1 MGVDILYFADHD
13 FPMDSA
19 DIFMKEF
26 SNRVNGNVEIYDW
39 NQDSF
44 KEKNGKW
51 YVSYNGE
58 DRSFESYF
66 PNSKTGIEIHFSND
80 DLDIEVELAKD
91 TIMIWKIKENWDKE
105 INCYRW
111 YTMDEFFSKDKEFAA
126 EWKEKLISQI
136 KEILTPIFHSTK
148 VLLTKD
154 SSSYEHETLAGEY
167 LIDKGETI
175 EQALLHNSEFKEPCA
190 ILRNN
195 EAFGHDPD
203 LPQPLYVFD
212 F

>member
-13 FPMDSA
+13 LPMDSA

-58 DRSFESYF
+58 DRTFESYF
-66 PNSKTGIEIHFSND
+66 PNSKTGIEIHYSNG
-80 DLDIEVELAKD
+80 DLDIEVELAKN
-91 TIMIWKIKENWDKE
+91 TILIWKIKKNWDKE
-105 INCYRW
+105 IDCYRW
-111 YTMDEFFSKDKEFAA
+111 YAMDEFFSKDKEFAA

-136 KEILTPIFHSTK
+136 KETRPRGTIHPSPARN
-148 VLLTKD
+148 
-154 SSSYEHETLAGEY
+154 SAGAAA
-167 LIDKGETI
+167 G
-175 EQALLHNSEFKEPCA
+175 
-190 ILRNN
+190 
-195 EAFGHDPD
+195 
-203 LPQPLYVFD
+203 
-212 F
+212 